1 MKKLMIAAAI
11 VCAAAFAQAA
21 TVSWQIKL
29 SSATKI
35 LDQTGNSWTK
45 SGTANT
51 AQTVYLMLAADT
63 NTFVDHLKAGTL
75 TSSDYLDSTS
85 SGFTAATGAM
95 SAAKV
100 SPNDAKITTD
110 AQAFNVVLVYKDGDG
125 KDWYQ
130 ISSATAS
137 SNARA
142 SEGDAAQVLF
152 ETGVVF
158 AGSQTGWQ
166 AVSSGAAPE
175 PTSGLLLLLGVAG
188 LALKRKR
195 A

>member
-21 TVSWQIKL
+21 TVNWQIKL

-51 AQTVYLMLAADT
+51 AQTAYLMLATDT
-63 NTFVDHLKAGTL
+63 ATFVDHLKAGTL
-75 TSSDYLDSTS
+75 TSSDYLDSTA
-85 SGFTAATGAM
+85 TLAAATGVM
-95 SAAKV
+95 SAAKETPA
-100 SPNDAKITTD
+100 SAKITTD
-110 AQAFNVVLVYKDGDG
+110 AQAFNVVLVYKDADG

-130 ISSATAS
+130 VSSTTAS
-137 SNARA
+137 SNVRA
-142 SEGDAAQVLF
+142 SEGDVANVYF
-152 ETGVVF
+152 NTGDTF
-158 AGSQTGWQ
+158 ANSQTGWQ
-166 AVSSGAAPE
+166 AVSSGPVPE

>member
-1 MKKLMIAAAI
+1 MKKLMIAAAV

-21 TVSWQIKL
+21 SVDWQIKL

-51 AQTVYLMLAADT
+51 AQTAYLVLAADT
-63 NTFVDHLKAGTL
+63 STFVDHLKAGTL
-75 TSSDYLDSTS
+75 TSSDYLDSSTT
-85 SGFTAATGAM
+85 FTAATGAM
-95 SAAKV
+95 SAAK
-100 SPNDAKITTD
+100 STPNNAKITTEE
-110 AQAFNVVLVYKDGDG
+110 QAFNVVIVYKDGDG

-142 SEGDAAQVLF
+142 SEGDAAQV
-152 ETGVVF
+152 VF
-158 AGSQTGWQ
+158 ATADTFANSQNGWQ
-166 AVSSGAAPE
+166 AVSSGPVPE

>member
-21 TVSWQIKL
+21 TVKWQVKL

-35 LDQTGNSWTK
+35 LDQSGAAWTK
-45 SGTANT
+45 SGTANSGQTMYLVLATDT
-51 AQTVYLMLAADT
+51 AS
-63 NTFVDHLKAGTL
+63 FVEKLNAGTL
-75 TSSDYLDSTS
+75 TSADYLDSTTT
-85 SGFTAATGAM
+85 FTAATGAM
-95 SAAKV
+95 SALKDTP
-100 SPNDAKITTD
+100 SSSKITTD

-142 SEGDAAQVLF
+142 SEGDAAQVVF
-152 ETGVVF
+152 ETGTVF
-158 AGSQTGWQ
+158 ADSQNGWTQ
-166 AVSSGAAPE
+166 VGGAAPE

-188 LALKRKR
+188 LALKRRR